1 MLDNGTVR
9 LLLTIEAKRG
19 RPGVPTAF
27 EFAKTDEERKIL
39 SFNASTLELGRPWLV
54 PPNVPPERIAA
65 LRAAFDATMRDEAFQ
80 VEAKRRGLE
89 VTLRTGAELEAIL
102 AEAAAFPPHLLAR
115 IPQLTSR

>member
-19 RPGVPTAF
+19 RPGVPTAY
-27 EFAKTDEERKIL
+27 EFTKTEEERKIL
-39 SFNASTLELGRPWLV
+39 SFNASSLELGRPWLA
-54 PPNVPPERIAA
+54 PPNVPADRIAA
-65 LRAAFDATMRDEAFQ
+65 LRAAFDATMKDETFLA
-80 VEAKRRGLE
+80 EAKQRGLE